1 MQLILKNGFEREK
14 MFDIFI
20 FGYLVI
26 IIQGGY
32 VKILDFL
39 NFEIL
44 VKVEFF
50 KKEGIEEQ
58 DIFVFVIYCFGIDR
72 LCVCIKGGEF
82 YFF

>member
-1 MQLILKNGFEREK
+1 MQLILKNGIERGK
-14 MFDIFI
+14 KVDIFI

-50 KKEGIEEQ
+50 
-58 DIFVFVIYCFGIDR
+58 
-72 LCVCIKGGEF
+72 
-82 YFF
+82 

>member
-1 MQLILKNGFEREK
+1 MQLVLKNGIEREK
-14 MFDIFI
+14 KFDIFT
-20 FGYLVI
+20 FGYLVV

-32 VKILDFL
+32 VKVLDFL

-58 DIFVFVIYCFGIDR
+58 DIFVFVIYCLGIDR
-72 LCVCIKGGEF
+72 LCACIKGELF
-82 YFF
+82 V